1 MINLFLFHFWTFSIL
16 LLLAVKCDV
25 QFNAHS
31 HAVYK
36 QQLKMFSTGLCI
48 FVFVRAAG
56 SNFQMASSPISFFQW
71 LHLETVLCYI
81 ALCIYALDAML
92 LTLALIAPAVT

>member
-1 MINLFLFHFWTFSIL
+1 
-16 LLLAVKCDV
+16 
-25 QFNAHS
+25 
-31 HAVYK
+31 
-36 QQLKMFSTGLCI
+36 MFSTELCI

-71 LHLETVLCYI
+71 LHLETVICYI

-92 LTLALIAPAVT
+92 LTLALIGGPSHSVNDFLNRYFLEMSSIYIIL